1 MIRHSLRLPGF
12 AGIVLLLACVAGAR
26 AASAETQTVEA
37 VGEAAIVKDD
47 RGAAVERAT
56 EDALRRA
63 VEQACGTLVQ
73 TSSETKD
80 FQLISDR
87 ILTQA
92 RGYVKSYEELDRR
105 VDGGAMVVKVRA
117 TVGTEQLADD
127 LVAIGLALSRKGMPR
142 VAVLIAEQQIGQ
154 ASPAAWWGTAAGGQ
168 AVQGQQ
174 GLGQQGGQGA
184 GPVVTIDQ
192 RLAENTFMSAWQK
205 AGFSFVDLQA
215 LSGKIQLSGLVSTNP
230 NGQQVREIANLS
242 DADVIIVGTAVA
254 TKAGDLAAYMNTAN
268 GAPPMVSCKGVVSA
282 RAFNA
287 DNGEILAASE
297 TSKSALNIET
307 FACGRIALT
316 KATEELASDLQKKVL
331 TKWNAELGGSLR
343 VRMKVS
349 GIDSFGTLAAFRSAL
364 TSGVVR
370 GVQSVDQK
378 SFKDG
383 VADLDVRVKG
393 SSEELAGE
401 IEAKQPGKVKA
412 RVVSLTAN
420 TIEVN
425 LGR

>member
-12 AGIVLLLACVAGAR
+12 AGIVLILACVAGAR

-37 VGEAAIVKDD
+37 VGEAAIVNDD

-154 ASPAAWWGTAAGGQ
+154 ASPAAWWGTVAGGQ
-168 AVQGQQ
+168 AAQGQQ
-174 GLGQQGGQGA
+174 GQGA

-268 GAPPMVSCKGVVSA
+268 GAPHMVSCKGVVSA